1 MCSSRVTKSVVIDM
15 TLQIYKNRK
24 SMPSG
29 IFLIY
34 FFQGLAVLY
43 SLEGMRFI
51 PLNPADRAIMK
62 LQENVHSRL

>member
-1 MCSSRVTKSVVIDM
+1 
-15 TLQIYKNRK
+15 
-24 SMPSG
+24 MPSG

-34 FFQGLAVLY
+34 FFQRLAVLY
-43 SLEGMRFI
+43 SLERMRFI